1 MTTETDK
8 VGIIKPIIVLIG
20 LNILKTKV
28 DVLDVRKLKI
38 VAIDLKKLINL
49 LSKEYIKKVL

>member
-38 VAIDLKKLINL
+38 VAIDLKKLTNL